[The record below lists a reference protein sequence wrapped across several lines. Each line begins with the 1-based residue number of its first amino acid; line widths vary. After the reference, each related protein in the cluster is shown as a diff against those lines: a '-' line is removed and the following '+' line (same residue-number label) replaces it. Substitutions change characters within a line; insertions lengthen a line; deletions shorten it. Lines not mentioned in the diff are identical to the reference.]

1 MQGRHILN
9 QFWRWLCTLWLLS
22 LGGR

>member
-9 QFWRWLCTLWLLS
+9 QFWRWLCALWPLR